1 MLANGTSTTPAT
13 SESFAHLCW
22 HLAQRIAALVLL
34 ILCLPLLAILYVVVR
49 ATSKGP
55 FLYRQ
60 SRPGMHGATFSI
72 HKIRT
77 MSLGADRDP
86 ANAIATLLSNPQ
98 ITRVGRWLRDLKVDE
113 LPQLWNVV
121 RGDMVLV
128 GPRPIAKGLHDHLCK
143 QIPGFERRLTVRP
156 GLTNLGQ
163 ICVEEN
169 GDSARVVEDWRLRFD
184 AELHYIRER
193 SVSYDVLI
201 LAMTFLFVIRKTVVR
216 AFMRSAPQATLPPV
230 KGSARR
236 VTVLLT
242 LLASVGLSGC
252 GSIGTSRS
260 TVDDGTTGQAVAV
273 ETEAIAVPSADAGH
287 PELDYLV
294 GPGDLL
300 AINVFGDEDMS
311 DLNVRI
317 DAKGLVQIPLIEEVT
332 VGGMSVRQ
340 VRDVLKK
347 QFEKHLNKPWITVQV
362 KDYRSQPIYLLGQV
376 NQPGVVYLDRPTN
389 LVQALAHGRGLT
401 ANADLRSARLIR
413 DGRVLAVDIYR
424 LLKQGDV
431 TQNIWLKPNDCIH
444 IPDNSD
450 RRLFVLGE
458 VQRPGMLS
466 MGAEPMDVLQA
477 ITAAGGLRD
486 RTPDLKSI
494 RIIRSLSPTRGELLA
509 IDLDSVLQGRGRL
522 VQLQPGDVVIV
533 PQTGLEDWNDIINAL
548 TPTFQLLSGSLEP
561 FVQIKFLKE

>member
-1 MLANGTSTTPAT
+1 
-13 SESFAHLCW
+13 
-22 HLAQRIAALVLL
+22 
-34 ILCLPLLAILYVVVR
+34 
-49 ATSKGP
+49 
-55 FLYRQ
+55 
-60 SRPGMHGATFSI
+60 MHGATFSI

-98 ITRVGRWLRDLKVDE
+98 ITRVGRWLRDLKIDE

-121 RGDMVLV
+121 RGEMALV
-128 GPRPIAKGLHDHLCK
+128 GPRPIAKGLHDHLCG

-163 ICVEEN
+163 ICIEEN
-169 GDSARVVEDWRLRFD
+169 GDTARVVEDWRLRFD
-184 AELHYIRER
+184 AELHYISNR
-193 SVSYDVLI
+193 SVNYDLLI
-201 LAMTFLFVIRKTVVR
+201 LAMTVLFVIRKALLGTFFRHARR
-216 AFMRSAPQATLPPV
+216 AALPFMT
-230 KGSARR
+230 GSARR
-236 VTVLLT
+236 ATA
-242 LLASVGLSGC
+242 LLALFASISLYGC
-252 GSIGTSRS
+252 SSIGTSTS
-260 TVDDGTTGQAVAV
+260 TLKNGSDGKAVAV

-287 PELDYLV
+287 PEVDYLV

-300 AINVFGDEDMS
+300 AINVFGDEGMS
-311 DLNVRI
+311 DLNVRV
-317 DAKGLVQIPLIEEVT
+317 DAKGLIQIPVIEEVT

-347 QFEKHLNKPWITVQV
+347 QFEKHLNQPWITVQV
-362 KDYRSQPIYLLGQV
+362 KDHRSQPIYLLGQV
-376 NQPGVVYLDRPTN
+376 NQPGVLYLDRPTN

-401 ANADLRSARLIR
+401 ADADLRGARLIR
-413 DGRVLAVDIYR
+413 EGRVLAVDIYR

-431 TQNIWLKPNDCIH
+431 TQNIWLKSNDCIH
-444 IPDNSD
+444 IPDSSE

-458 VQRPGMLS
+458 VLRPGMLS
-466 MGAEPMDVLQA
+466 MGAQPMDVLQA

-509 IDLDSVLQGRGRL
+509 LDLHSVFEGRGRP

-533 PQTGLEDWNDIINAL
+533 PQTGLEDWNDIVNTL